1 MCAETRLHIVDP
13 VAGVLLIGGDP
24 VHRAVSIPLIMLPI
38 AFVEV
43 TASVGHF
50 TLAPLHTFRPV
61 ALVY

>member
-13 VAGVLLIGGDP
+13 VASVLLIGGDP
-24 VHRAVSIPLIMLPI
+24 VHCPVSIPLIMFPI

-50 TLAPLHTFRPV
+50 TLAPLHSLQPV
-61 ALVY
+61 ALVD